1 MLSVILSFKRLLK
14 GLYHGVKEPQFI
26 SILTTVA
33 LIVLSGT
40 LFYTRFEGWAK
51 IDAFYFAVVSLIP
64 TGVDTDLVPSTTGT
78 KLFTVLYLII
88 GTGLMFAL
96 LVNLG
101 RAIIKEDKPKKYKL
115 RTDVNNIETVPPK
128 TLKVKDSEKK

>member
-1 MLSVILSFKRLLK
+1 MISVILSFKRLFK

-26 SILTTVA
+26 SIITTVA

-40 LFYTRFEGWAK
+40 LFYSRYEGWTK
-51 IDAFYFAVVSLIP
+51 MDAFYFAVVSLIP
-64 TGVDTDLVPSTTGT
+64 TGVETNLNPSTTGT

-101 RAIIKEDKPKKYKL
+101 RAIIKEDDKKTKYKL
-115 RTDVNNIETVPPK
+115 RKGLNKKETESPL
-128 TLKVKDSEKK
+128 LKNTENK

>member
-40 LFYTRFEGWAK
+40 LFYSRFEGWAK

-64 TGVDTDLVPSTTGT
+64 TGVDTNLVPSTTGT

-115 RTDVNNIETVPPK
+115 RTDLNKKETVPPK
-128 TLKVKDSEKK
+128 TLKIKGSK

>member
-26 SILTTVA
+26 SIITTVA
-33 LIVLSGT
+33 FIVLSGT
-40 LFYTRFEGWAK
+40 LFYSRYEGWSK

-64 TGVDTDLVPSTTGT
+64 TGVETNLIPSTSGT

-88 GTGLMFAL
+88 GTGLMLAL

-101 RAIIKEDKPKKYKL
+101 RAIIKEDDKPKRYKL
-115 RTDVNNIETVPPK
+115 IKDLDTQETEAPK
-128 TLKVKDSEKK
+128 TLKLKRK